1 NSSRKTLKTA
11 CFETLGSSELR
22 DYLAADCGSMTSPD
36 VNALPRWPQS
46 SSWSVSLVRSIGGS
60 STDYAAYDR
69 PLVADSVEKV
79 SFSGSLPI
87 KCAAV
92 EMAASHF
99 KLPSGVS
106 LSVLAPV

>member
-1 NSSRKTLKTA
+1 M
-11 CFETLGSSELR
+11 
-22 DYLAADCGSMTSPD
+22 AARQAR
-36 VNALPRWPQS
+36 VEEQFL
-46 SSWSVSLVRSIGGS
+46 
-60 STDYAAYDR
+60 
-69 PLVADSVEKV
+69 ADSVEKV

>member
-1 NSSRKTLKTA
+1 MATVANRLIA
-11 CFETLGSSELR
+11 VVGVRL
-22 DYLAADCGSMTSPD
+22 
-36 VNALPRWPQS
+36 LP
-46 SSWSVSLVRSIGGS
+46 
-60 STDYAAYDR
+60 T
-69 PLVADSVEKV
+69 DSVEKV

>member
-1 NSSRKTLKTA
+1 MVGYGLSAPT
-11 CFETLGSSELR
+11 CE
-22 DYLAADCGSMTSPD
+22 
-36 VNALPRWPQS
+36 
-46 SSWSVSLVRSIGGS
+46 
-60 STDYAAYDR
+60 R
-69 PLVADSVEKV
+69 PLLADSVEKV

>member
-1 NSSRKTLKTA
+1 V
-11 CFETLGSSELR
+11 GS
-22 DYLAADCGSMTSPD
+22 
-36 VNALPRWPQS
+36 LP
-46 SSWSVSLVRSIGGS
+46 GC
-60 STDYAAYDR
+60 
-69 PLVADSVEKV
+69 PLLADSVEKV

>member
-1 NSSRKTLKTA
+1 MGVAHRQ
-11 CFETLGSSELR
+11 
-22 DYLAADCGSMTSPD
+22 LA
-36 VNALPRWPQS
+36 
-46 SSWSVSLVRSIGGS
+46 
-60 STDYAAYDR
+60 
-69 PLVADSVEKV
+69 ADSVEKV

>member
-1 NSSRKTLKTA
+1 MEPPVVVAGEDRLESCRPKPEGELSRG
-11 CFETLGSSELR
+11 LGDSRQGL
-22 DYLAADCGSMTSPD
+22 
-36 VNALPRWPQS
+36 QS
-46 SSWSVSLVRSIGGS
+46 
-60 STDYAAYDR
+60 
-69 PLVADSVEKV
+69 ADSVEKV

>member
-1 NSSRKTLKTA
+1 MIAR
-11 CFETLGSSELR
+11 
-22 DYLAADCGSMTSPD
+22 
-36 VNALPRWPQS
+36 
-46 SSWSVSLVRSIGGS
+46 
-60 STDYAAYDR
+60 YDWQ
-69 PLVADSVEKV
+69 LLADSVEKV

>member
-1 NSSRKTLKTA
+1 MTDTQLLDE
-11 CFETLGSSELR
+11 FERQLL
-22 DYLAADCGSMTSPD
+22 
-36 VNALPRWPQS
+36 
-46 SSWSVSLVRSIGGS
+46 
-60 STDYAAYDR
+60 
-69 PLVADSVEKV
+69 ADSVEKV

>member
-1 NSSRKTLKTA
+1 
-11 CFETLGSSELR
+11 
-22 DYLAADCGSMTSPD
+22 MTRH
-36 VNALPRWPQS
+36 VL
-46 SSWSVSLVRSIGGS
+46 
-60 STDYAAYDR
+60 DR
-69 PLVADSVEKV
+69 PESALIEWPFLADSVEKV

>member
-1 NSSRKTLKTA
+1 M
-11 CFETLGSSELR
+11 G
-22 DYLAADCGSMTSPD
+22 
-36 VNALPRWPQS
+36 
-46 SSWSVSLVRSIGGS
+46 
-60 STDYAAYDR
+60 R
-69 PLVADSVEKV
+69 PLLFQQNRPKAAGREGLHPADSVEKV

>member
-1 NSSRKTLKTA
+1 PGGFTTPARRPSVPHRTAGCGKSSL
-11 CFETLGSSELR
+11 
-22 DYLAADCGSMTSPD
+22 
-36 VNALPRWPQS
+36 
-46 SSWSVSLVRSIGGS
+46 
-60 STDYAAYDR
+60 R
-69 PLVADSVEKV
+69 PLMADSVEKV